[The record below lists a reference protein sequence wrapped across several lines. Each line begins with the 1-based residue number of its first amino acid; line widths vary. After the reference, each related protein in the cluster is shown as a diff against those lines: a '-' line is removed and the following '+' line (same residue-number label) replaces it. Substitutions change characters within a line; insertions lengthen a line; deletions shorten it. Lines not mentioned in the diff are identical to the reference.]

1 MARAASLFEEADA
14 RGFDREKLLAV
25 FIGERERG
33 AGSVTV
39 KRLATGEQETFPRS
53 ELAER
58 LGAARER

>member
-1 MARAASLFEEADA
+1 M
-14 RGFDREKLLAV
+14 LAV
-25 FIGERERG
+25 FVGERERA

-39 KRLATGEQETFPRS
+39 KRLATGEQETFPVT